1 MKSQSKPTCVVC
13 FQFALAGTA
22 DLSQK
27 WHLCIAVS
35 VLGSCSVQSAERGLV
50 TVSQMSDLH
59 SEQALARPGKESFF
73 IKIE

>member
-1 MKSQSKPTCVVC
+1 MKPQSKLICIVC
-13 FQFALAGTA
+13 SQFALAGTA
-22 DLSQK
+22 ALSHK

-35 VLGSCSVQSAERGLV
+35 VLGSCSVQSAEQGLV
-50 TVSQMSDLH
+50 TASQMSDLH